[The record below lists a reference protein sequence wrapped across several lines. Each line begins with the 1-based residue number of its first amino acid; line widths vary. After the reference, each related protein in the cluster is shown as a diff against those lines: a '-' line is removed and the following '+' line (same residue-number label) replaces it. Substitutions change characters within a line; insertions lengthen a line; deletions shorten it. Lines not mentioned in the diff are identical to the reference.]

1 MLITFKKTKD
11 KETIGKKKS
20 SQLMLLDAASENVF
34 PNHSFCLSFN
44 CTVQVSNRS
53 SPIVRRV
60 IPSPRTAPI
69 RSIHSANPF
78 QFTNP
83 TKSSSKSAMSR
94 SLSFESLGKKDL
106 SKTRANVV
114 GDIQSVLKQGHLT
127 KTSSLSVTE
136 LSRSFPTGL
145 DPRIPQ
151 YGKCLENR
159 KVATEERD
167 LLQSSGSTE
176 AACES
181 QESLLKDAFTVAGGD
196 RNLALTIPPRRGS
209 EGLSSSALVL
219 HESHFM
225 EADSRNSPSPVRSPG
240 TPLGMSYP
248 GVRSIPGS
256 KPVVIRKYEST
267 PSRESQSSVD
277 LMEYDLISESDFS
290 SLRSSVANPSSTDDY
305 LVVEGF
311 PGIQSSTV

>member
-1 MLITFKKTKD
+1 ML
-11 KETIGKKKS
+11 S
-20 SQLMLLDAASENVF
+20 
-34 PNHSFCLSFN
+34 NHPFYLSFD

-60 IPSPRTAPI
+60 IPSPRTAPV

-83 TKSSSKSAMSR
+83 AKNTMKNTMSR

-106 SKTRANVV
+106 SKTPATVVSDMQNVMH
-114 GDIQSVLKQGHLT
+114 QGRLT

-136 LSRSFPTGL
+136 LSRSLSTGL
-145 DPRIPQ
+145 DPSLPQ
-151 YGKCLENR
+151 FGKFLEKR
-159 KVATEERD
+159 KAATEERD
-167 LLQSSGSTE
+167 VLQSSGSTE
-176 AACES
+176 AAGGSHEF
-181 QESLLKDAFTVAGGD
+181 LPKDPFTVPGGD
-196 RNLALTIPPRRGS
+196 RNLSVTIPSRRGS

-219 HESHFM
+219 HESHFW

-248 GVRSIPGS
+248 GVCSIPGS
-256 KPVVIRKYEST
+256 KPVVIRRYEST